1 MATTGLW
8 FLRCLPLHRRIGL
21 LRSWPL
27 ATAPLRASLLATTL
41 LINALITNALLVTT
55 LLHSSNGFAAPAATP
70 AAASTAKVTIR
81 MGVHHFPPDFVL
93 SSHQGKQR
101 CDGPGVARTRRILAS
116 QQLELQTYC
125 VTPARMYLLLDK
137 GELDLAINIKSTKAL
152 QQQQHQ
158 FASPAYSELE
168 LMLYSHSRSSQA
180 PRDNSVAAIR
190 GFDYQGQR
198 QAFLARGFQLIDLP
212 DATSAIDLFAH
223 QRSQHLLTYQG
234 PLLAHLAAQGK
245 PVPTNWRRE
254 KLAQIPTFYVIS
266 AQSPYQQLLL
276 DTLQT
281 YASSHQCQRFDRCP
295 P

>member
-1 MATTGLW
+1 MAKADLR
-8 FLRCLPLHRRIGL
+8 FLRCLPLQL
-21 LRSWPL
+21 LTAVLRNRLL
-27 ATAPLRASLLATTL
+27 AAAPLRASLFTTAVL
-41 LINALITNALLVTT
+41 VAALVTNALL
-55 LLHSSNGFAAPAATP
+55 HSTNSFASTAAPTATPSAAT
-70 AAASTAKVTIR
+70 TAKVTIR
-81 MGVHHFPPDFVL
+81 MGVHHFPPDFIL
-93 SSHQGKQR
+93 SSHQDKPR
-101 CDGPGVARTRRILAS
+101 CDGPGVERTRRILAS
-116 QQLELQTYC
+116 QQIELQTYC

-158 FASPAYSELE
+158 FAAPAYSELE
-168 LMLYSHSRSSQA
+168 LMLYSHSRSSRA

-198 QAFLARGFQLIDLP
+198 QAFQVRGFQLIDLP
-212 DATSAIDLFAH
+212 DATSAIELFVH
-223 QRSQHLLTYQG
+223 ERSHHLLTYQG

-266 AQSPYQQLLL
+266 ALSPHQQLLL
-276 DTLQT
+276 HTLQT
-281 YASSHQCQRFDRCP
+281 YASTHQCQRFDRCP

>member
-8 FLRCLPLHRRIGL
+8 SLRCLPRQRPPTSLTSWL
-21 LRSWPL
+21 LA
-27 ATAPLRASLLATTL
+27 ATAFRASLF
-41 LINALITNALLVTT
+41 TNALFSTALVITALVIT
-55 LLHSSNGFAAPAATP
+55 ALLHSSNSFASTAAPAAT
-70 AAASTAKVTIR
+70 ASTAKVTIR
-81 MGVHHFPPDFVL
+81 MGVHHFPPDFIL

-152 QQQQHQ
+152 QQQQHL

-190 GFDYQGQR
+190 AFDYQGQR
-198 QAFLARGFQLIDLP
+198 QAFQARGFRLIDLP
-212 DATSAIDLFAH
+212 DATSAIELFAH
-223 QRSQHLLTYQG
+223 ERSQHLLTYQG

-266 AQSPYQQLLL
+266 ALSPHQQLLL
-276 DTLQT
+276 QTLQT
-281 YASSHQCQRFDRCP
+281 YANTHQCQRFDRCP